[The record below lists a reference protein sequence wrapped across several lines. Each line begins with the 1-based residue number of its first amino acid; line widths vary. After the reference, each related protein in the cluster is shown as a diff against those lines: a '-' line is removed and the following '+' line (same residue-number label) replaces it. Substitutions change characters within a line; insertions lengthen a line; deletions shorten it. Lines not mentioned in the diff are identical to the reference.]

1 MSQLEQRRAMIMQ
14 DVNMLK
20 RRQQIAYLAGI
31 HLNTLTNII
40 HDKQTPTFDTMV
52 AIENAV
58 ITIKRK
64 QNIRN
69 KHE

>member
-1 MSQLEQRRAMIMQ
+1 MSQLEQRKAMIMQ
-14 DVNMLK
+14 DVSMLK

-52 AIENAV
+52 AIENAG

-64 QNIRN
+64 HNIRN
-69 KHE
+69 KQ